1 METKQIYKC
10 LLCHL
15 KGKGLKATMNYFNI
29 KEITVNG
36 ECTIEVTPENR
47 DKFDRAVKL
56 KYIKIL

>member
-1 METKQIYKC
+1 METKKLYKC
-10 LLCHL
+10 LLHHL
-15 KGKGLKATMNYFNI
+15 RGKELKATMNYFNI

-36 ECTIEVTPENR
+36 RCTIEVTPENR